1 MRSTFA
7 LAATLALIGGAA
19 APALARHH
27 SAHQRSTATAV
38 APSRAALR
46 ATGIVSAADPRAAA
60 AGATILRQGGSAAD
74 AAIATMLA
82 LTVVEPQSSGIGGG
96 SYLVFRDTNGIIQ
109 TYDSREIAPH
119 AATGAW
125 FLGPDGKPPA
135 FEDVVPGGTS
145 VGVPGNLRMAA
156 AASHEHGKLAWKA
169 LFQPAIV
176 LARDGFL
183 VTPRLHNALAGERS
197 TAGFSA
203 DGRALFYTADGK
215 PLAVGRRVRNPALAA
230 FLTTLAARGPEA
242 FYTGAN
248 AAALVRTVN
257 RAAHNPSPMT
267 VGDLATYS
275 AKERPPVCGAY
286 RGYRICGMGPSSSGG
301 IAVVQTL
308 KMLERFDLAALGPNS
323 PTTWHLIAESMRLAY
338 ADRDKYVGDPD
349 YVSVP
354 VAGMIDPAYLAER
367 SKLISATATNN
378 AVTAGSPAGAPKMAL
393 GVEAA
398 EHGTSS
404 FAIADQAGNVAS
416 ITSTIESGF
425 GSGLMVNGYYLN
437 NELTDFSFVPAV
449 DGVPVANRVEGGK
462 RPRSSMSPTI
472 VTGPDGRVR
481 LAVGAAGGPTIPA
494 QVIKAII
501 GVIDWKMSAQAAIAA
516 PEIFAPS
523 GPTVYVEEGTPLAA
537 MIPALTALGH
547 GSVKT
552 VPPETFKANAIE
564 WTGGRW
570 VGGADPRSEGVA
582 VSQ

>member
-19 APALARHH
+19 APALARHPV
-27 SAHQRSTATAV
+27 SADHHRGPTAPTATLA
-38 APSRAALR
+38 AP
-46 ATGIVSAADPRAAA
+46 GIVSAADPRAAA

-96 SYLVFRDTNGIIQ
+96 SYLVFRDTRGIIQ
-109 TYDSREIAPH
+109 TYDSRETAPH
-119 AATGAW
+119 SATGAW
-125 FLGPDGKPPA
+125 FLGPDGNPRA
-135 FEDVVPGGTS
+135 FEDVVPGGTG
-145 VGVPGNLRMAA
+145 VGVPGNMRMAA
-156 AASHEHGKLAWKA
+156 AASHDHGKLAWKA
-169 LFQPAIV
+169 LFQPAIA
-176 LARDGFL
+176 LARNGFL
-183 VTPRLHNALAGERS
+183 VTPRLHNALADERS

-203 DGRALFYTADGK
+203 DGRKLFYTADGK
-215 PLAVGRRVRNPALAA
+215 PLGVGRRVRNPALAS
-230 FLTTLAARGPEA
+230 FMTTLAARGPEA
-242 FYTGAN
+242 FYSGAN

-301 IAVVQTL
+301 IAVIQTL

-338 ADRDKYVGDPD
+338 ADRDKYLGDPD

-354 VAGMIDPAYLAER
+354 VAGLLDPAYLAER

-393 GVEAA
+393 GVEAV

-404 FAIADQAGNVAS
+404 FAIADRAGNVAS

-425 GSGLMVNGYYLN
+425 GSGLVVNGYYLN
-437 NELTDFSFVPAV
+437 NELTDFSFAPAV

-481 LAVGAAGGPTIPA
+481 LAVGAAGGSTIPA

-501 GVIDWKMSAQAAIAA
+501 GVLDWKMSAQAAITA

-523 GPTVYVEEGTPLAA
+523 GPNVYVEQGTPLEA
-537 MIPALTALGH
+537 MIPALNALGH
-547 GSVKT
+547 ASVKT
-552 VPPETFKANAIE
+552 IAPQTFKTNAIE
-564 WTGGRW
+564 WAGGRW
-570 VGGADPRSEGVA
+570 VGAADPRSEGVA